1 MSTFRGADELKQ
13 RVLNV
18 NKTRSQKTRSEKQ
31 RTDNKLIL

>member
-1 MSTFRGADELKQ
+1 MSPFGGADELNQ

-18 NKTRSQKTRSEKQ
+18 NKTRSQKTRREKQ